1 MLRNPIFRVFSGGW
15 GLYPLPLSGPVH
27 RYHQCFFLFVFRT
40 CKNEGKC
47 VMASATSYTCKCYEG
62 YGSVDCE
69 KPSGK
74 TSIGTASANSVEFRG
89 IRPWMYIEDLL

>member
-1 MLRNPIFRVFSGGW
+1 MFCDFSAAGG
-15 GLYPLPLSGPVH
+15 GGGSVSPAPLWIRAWILPT
-27 RYHQCFFLFVFRT
+27 FLPFVFRT

-47 VMASATSYTCKCYEG
+47 VMTSATSYTCKCYEG

-74 TSIGTASANSVEFRG
+74 APIGTASASSVEFLG
-89 IRPWMYIEDLL
+89 LRPRMYIEDIL